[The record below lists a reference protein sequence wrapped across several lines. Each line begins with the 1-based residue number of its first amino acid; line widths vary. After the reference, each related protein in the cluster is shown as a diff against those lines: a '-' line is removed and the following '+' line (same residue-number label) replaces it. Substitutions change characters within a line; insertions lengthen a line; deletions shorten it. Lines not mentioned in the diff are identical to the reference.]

1 MDPFIYEENG
11 KTILSI
17 RDKGVGIP
25 KGDLDRVF
33 EPFFT
38 GKNGRKYLE
47 SRGMGRYLLKD
58 ICDKLGHGI
67 KVESI
72 EGKGTT
78 VSITFYKGKSIYN
91 IQ

>member
-1 MDPFIYEENG
+1 
-11 KTILSI
+11 
-17 RDKGVGIP
+17 
-25 KGDLDRVF
+25 
-33 EPFFT
+33 
-38 GKNGRKYLE
+38 
-47 SRGMGRYLLKD
+47 MGLYLLKD